1 MPSNFVLFRHT
12 ALPSFRAGNQI
23 IIYQTNFVEISALQA
38 ADFWEELTFI
48 DNNLITK

>member
-1 MPSNFVLFRHT
+1 MPSNFGLFRHT

-23 IIYQTNFVEISALQA
+23 IISNKISR
-38 ADFWEELTFI
+38 DFCIASSWFSEELTFI